1 MIKRL
6 SLNSER
12 NLIIKYIGE
21 DYYQCLYL
29 YLDVVA
35 YDIEKKEIEC
45 WIQYDN
51 SSIVAVALKYHN
63 AIHVFSKDYKFN
75 VKELVDFLVSLTP
88 FIICASERLI
98 DIIGPYFPEYIKE
111 MGVVSRLSDIDYI
124 EDKEV
129 READID
135 DFYSIAK
142 MIYEDEDSGASYDYD
157 DLVTQMKER
166 YNKHFSRNF
175 IIKDGDLVI
184 ANVSTGG
191 ECEKFCTLNNV
202 IVRKEYRRRGL
213 AARIYRNVCSEL
225 TREGKVVY
233 SIYYVK
239 ESIALHEKI
248 GFVECCKYGKLFKRI
263 H

>member
-1 MIKRL
+1 MIKNIT
-6 SLNSER
+6 LNSEKS
-12 NLIIKYIGE
+12 LIIDYIGE

-29 YLDVVA
+29 YLDIVA
-35 YDIEKKEIEC
+35 YDVENKEIEC
-45 WIQYDN
+45 WIQYDT

-63 AIHVFSKDYKFN
+63 AIHVYSQRYQFN
-75 VKELVDFLVSLTP
+75 VEELVDFLVSLKP

-98 DIIGPYFPEYIKE
+98 DIIGPYFPGYTME
-111 MGVVSRLSDIDYI
+111 MGVVSKLLDIDYV
-124 EDKEV
+124 EDNDV
-129 READID
+129 REANVD

-142 MIYEDEDSGASYDYD
+142 MIYDDEDSGASYDYN

-166 YNKHFSRNF
+166 YYKHFSRNY

-191 ECEKFCTLNNV
+191 ESKDFCTLNNV
-202 IVRKEYRRRGL
+202 IVRKEYRRKGL
-213 AARIYRNVCSEL
+213 AARIYRKVCSEL

-239 ESIALHEKI
+239 ESIALHEKL